1 MKIATIINYC
11 TNDYRFIKNCIDA
24 VLPFSSQVLVPVAD
38 HFFDNTPE
46 DLNLIKLSCEENEGA
61 EFLGYEYT
69 HDEKTPPIKWHN
81 TSRSIGAA
89 NLADDIDWVLFLDS
103 DEIVNTELFTKWL
116 ADTTTLKFNIFDSF
130 KLANYWY
137 WREPIYRA
145 KEIEDS
151 AVLIRRSSINIDV
164 NNRYL
169 EREQFQFQNTPRNV
183 MHDDQPMIHHYSW
196 VRTKEQMLRKV
207 KSWSHTH
214 ERDWASLVEEEF
226 SRDFNGTCFVKTYEF
241 EKVEAYFNKVSKPR
255 IFSGTDMHTSYPC
268 DSNNSDATS
277 LFKTEYTVL
286 GHNNKPKYICYNEFN
301 QRVCFFTR
309 SMNDFLYDKMRSL
322 YKSDFDFVRMDHSWE
337 IPVGAAHLDTFLRR
351 GQKVSNGLSCGSS
364 LYLYS
369 ICECPNFDWVINI
382 DEDFFVFDEEKII
395 SLLKHMIKNEID
407 YCGVSDGGQVRHR
420 TGSPLVVNPF
430 FNIFNTKKIRNLF
443 SIEQEDF
450 NKCKKES
457 EENTV
462 QFATIPDVNSFKNK
476 ISCEYFYKDYMF
488 KYMPKNL
495 KEGYSWTNSENCET
509 YYQFF
514 NWLLCKGLKPL
525 YLECYEFK
533 DEVSSIV
540 KNHNNEEIGIHTW
553 ASRFYGQSRYHTKRI
568 DEAYEYALSLNS
580 KVIQESKK

>member
-46 DLNLIKLSCEENEGA
+46 DLNLIKLSCEDNEGA

-69 HDEKTPPIKWHN
+69 HDEKTPPRKWHN
-81 TSRSIGAA
+81 ISRSIGVA
-89 NLADDIDWVLFLDS
+89 NLADNIDWVLFLDS

-116 ADTTTLKFNIFDSF
+116 AETTTFNIFDSF

-151 AVLIRRSSINIDV
+151 AVLIRKSSINIDV
-164 NNRYL
+164 NDIYR

-183 MHDDQPMIHHYSW
+183 MHGDQPMIHHYSW

-207 KSWSHTH
+207 KSWGHAC
-214 ERDWASLVEEEF
+214 EINWVPLIEEEF
-226 SRDFNGTCFVKTYEF
+226 SHDFNGSCFVKTYEF
-241 EKVEAYFNKVSKPR
+241 ETVEAYFNKFSKPR
-255 IFSGTDMHTSYPC
+255 ILSGTNIHTSYPC

-286 GHNNKPKYICYNEFN
+286 GNNNKPKYICYNEFK
-301 QRVCFFTR
+301 QKVCFFTR

-430 FNIFNTKKIRNLF
+430 FNIFNTKKIRDLF
-443 SIEQEDF
+443 SIEQEDL

-462 QFATIPDVNSFKNK
+462 QFVTIPDENSFKNK
-476 ISCEYFYKDYMF
+476 ISCEYFYKEYMF

-495 KEGYSWTNSENCET
+495 KEGYSWTNSENGET

-553 ASRFYGQSRYHTKRI
+553 GSRFYGQSKYHTKRI
-568 DEAYEYALSLNS
+568 DEAYEYALSINS